1 MSILPLMLALGAGA
15 VQAKPDITFIDQS
28 NLADTNIP
36 VTFGQVF
43 APGDVPAGLS
53 VKVNVGGNPLQTQ
66 VDDKATHPDGSLRHA
81 VITAWLPALGAGQ
94 SLA

>member
-1 MSILPLMLALGAGA
+1 MKYI
-15 VQAKPDITFIDQS
+15 KPVVGKDVDNNES
-28 NLADTNIP
+28 NHFSETYDKRFHTNIP